1 MRVKDLSWN
10 LHYRAELYWWKGQ
23 NQRTFHIGQFPRC
36 LVDPMRRKAVEDIS
50 KPLQNSFIH
59 TGNELAMFIIIKLE
73 IV

>member
-1 MRVKDLSWN
+1 
-10 LHYRAELYWWKGQ
+10 
-23 NQRTFHIGQFPRC
+23 
-36 LVDPMRRKAVEDIS
+36 VDPMRRKAVEDIS